1 MKILTVYEGKRPNW
15 ACMELINELKVRG
28 ITAIVLPVTRITAA
42 INFEKSF
49 FTSKSTLD
57 DIDGVLLRS
66 IGLVLTDDQFMRRTS
81 LLKHMEENGIPVMN
95 PIDGLRKARDK
106 YMSLCVLS
114 RHQIPVPQTIITE
127 DLVAAYQA
135 VTKLRVAVIK
145 PLIGSRGFGSVKVED
160 PDVAF
165 RIMKTILSFGQTLY
179 VQEYIPKK
187 NDRDIRAFVVG
198 SDVIASMY
206 RYAPANSWKTNVA
219 QGARAEPCKLSD
231 ELAELAIKVTEILN
245 LWYSGVDIVEGE
257 DGPFVL
263 EVNGAP
269 DWKGLKEVTR
279 VNPAPLIVSYLI
291 SKAKK

>member
-1 MKILTVYEGKRPNW
+1 MKVLIIYEGKRPNW

-28 ITAIVLPVTRITAA
+28 TTTIVLPVTRITAA
-42 INFEKSF
+42 INFEKTF
-49 FTSKSTLD
+49 FTSKLSLD
-57 DIDGVLLRS
+57 DISGVLLRS
-66 IGLVLTDDQFMRRTS
+66 IGLILTDDQFMRRTS
-81 LLKHMEENGIPVMN
+81 LFKHMEKNGIPVMN

-106 YMSLCVLS
+106 YMSLCILS
-114 RHQIPVPQTIITE
+114 RHKIPVPQTIITE
-127 DLVAAYQA
+127 DLVTAYQA
-135 VTKLRVAVIK
+135 VTRLKVAVIK

-198 SDVIASMY
+198 DSVIASMY
-206 RYAPANSWKTNVA
+206 RYAPVNSWKTNVA
-219 QGARAEPCKLSD
+219 QGARTEPCKLTD
-231 ELAELAIKVTEILN
+231 ELTELAIKVTKILN

-257 DGPFVL
+257 NGPFVL

-269 DWKGLKEVTR
+269 DWRGLREATGI
-279 VNPAPLIVSYLI
+279 NPAPFIVSYLI
-291 SKAKK
+291 SRARK

>member
-1 MKILTVYEGKRPNW
+1 MKILIVYEGKKPNW
-15 ACMELINELKVRG
+15 ACMELINELKVRK
-28 ITAIVLPVTRITAA
+28 ITTIVLPVTKITAA

-49 FTSKSTLD
+49 FTSKVVLD

-66 IGLVLTDDQFMRRTS
+66 IGLVLTDDQFMHRTS
-81 LLKHMEENGIPVMN
+81 LFKHMEKNGIPVMN

-106 YMSLCVLS
+106 YISLYILS
-114 RHQIPVPQTIITE
+114 RHKIPVPQTIITE
-127 DLVAAYQA
+127 DLATGYQA
-135 VTKLRVAVIK
+135 VTRLRTVVIK

-179 VQEYIPKK
+179 IQEYIPKK

-198 SDVIASMY
+198 GSVIASMY

-219 QGARAEPCKLSD
+219 QGGRTEPCKLSD
-231 ELAELAIKVTEILN
+231 ELTELAIKVTEILN
-245 LWYSGVDIVEGE
+245 LWYSGVDIVEGAN
-257 DGPFVL
+257 GPFVL

-269 DWKGLKEVTR
+269 DWRGLKETTGI
-279 VNPAPLIVSYLI
+279 NPASFIINYLI
-291 SKAKK
+291 DKVKK